1 MRYYKNVKDK
11 YILCVGTGNGFT
23 EITQEEY
30 ENILSVI
37 KNRPIV
43 TGKGY
48 KLKEDLTWE
57 EYDIEIVETDEPTEE
72 DYAEVGKIL
81 LGVSE

>member
-1 MRYYKNVKDK
+1 MRYYKNVKDG
-11 YILCVGTGNGFT
+11 YVLCIGTGNGFT

-37 KNRPIV
+37 KNRPIK
-43 TGKGY
+43 TDKGY
-48 KLKEDLTWE
+48 KLKEDLTLE
-57 EYDIEIVETDEPTEE
+57 EYDVEIVETDEPTEE
-72 DYAEVGKIL
+72 EYAEAGKIL

>member
-1 MRYYKNVKDK
+1 MRYYKNVKDG
-11 YILCVGTGNGFT
+11 YILYIGTGNGFT

-37 KNRPIV
+37 KNRLIE
-43 TGKGY
+43 TGKVY

-57 EYDIEIVETDEPTEE
+57 EYEIEIVETDEPTDE